1 MGRSSRA
8 STMEA
13 RSRFRPMPESMGVAL
28 SALILLVAAAAGVSC
43 GQRPGVHRP
52 VVALG
57 EAAIGVNNGENR
69 GPATIVVK
77 TIKTIMTKGSKS
89 APGPFKLCPVQGN
102 GYFSDDFGAPRFA
115 GGFHLHAGNDI
126 VAPMGTPI
134 VAPFDGTASARP
146 SVLGGNAVT
155 VRGSEGFAYNAHLV
169 AYGKLGP
176 VGTGDV
182 VGYVGNTG
190 DAQGGPAHDHF
201 EWHPTPIPA
210 PASLHVSPYGQRLV
224 GGAVDP
230 YPLLIAA
237 CAR

>member
-1 MGRSSRA
+1 M
-8 STMEA
+8 
-13 RSRFRPMPESMGVAL
+13 
-28 SALILLVAAAAGVSC
+28 AAGSSVAC
-43 GQRPGVHRP
+43 GQRPGVHRS

-57 EAAIGVNNGENR
+57 EADVGANNGENR
-69 GPATIVVK
+69 GPATIVIRTVR
-77 TIKTIMTKGSKS
+77 TIVAKGS
-89 APGPFKLCPVQGN
+89 PGASGPLKICPVQGN

-126 VAPMGTPI
+126 VAPVGTPI
-134 VAPFDGTASARP
+134 VAPFAGTASATP

-169 AYGKLGP
+169 AYGRLGP
-176 VGTGDV
+176 VRTGDV

-190 DAQGGPAHDHF
+190 DARGGAAHDHF
-201 EWHPTPIPA
+201 EWHPNRIPPPGA
-210 PASLHVSPYGQRLV
+210 LHVSPYRQRLI
-224 GGAVDP
+224 GGAIDP